1 MSLIYMY
8 NTIVI
13 EEWIWLMN
21 IDKET
26 NFYNT
31 VFCCQLCFVYLYL

>member
-31 VFCCQLCFVYLYL
+31 VFC